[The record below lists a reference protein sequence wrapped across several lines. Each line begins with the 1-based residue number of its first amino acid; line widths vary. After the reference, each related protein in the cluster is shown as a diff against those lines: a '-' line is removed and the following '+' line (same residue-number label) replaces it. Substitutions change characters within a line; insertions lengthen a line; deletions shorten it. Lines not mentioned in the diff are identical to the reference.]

1 MHEKAKLQERITTGE
16 IVIGDKVVPT
26 TYDYYSV
33 DSHCRQT
40 VNVCARRIP
49 LKHIR
54 EKLLKKHGF
63 LEFCGKTVTTT
74 LPILLK
80 KKL

>member
-1 MHEKAKLQERITTGE
+1 MPMYPTVMHEKAKLQERITTGE

-33 DSHCRQT
+33 DSETHALQANT
-40 VNVCARRIP
+40 VNIILCARRIP

-54 EKLLKKHGF
+54 
-63 LEFCGKTVTTT
+63 T
-74 LPILLK
+74 
-80 KKL
+80 